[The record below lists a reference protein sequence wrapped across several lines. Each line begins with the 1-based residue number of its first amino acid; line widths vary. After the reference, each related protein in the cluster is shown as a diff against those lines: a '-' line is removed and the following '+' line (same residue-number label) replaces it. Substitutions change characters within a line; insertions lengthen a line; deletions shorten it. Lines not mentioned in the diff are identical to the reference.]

1 MARAASKYQAELR
14 QGTHPGDAWNTASVD
29 FVEAAKVLIGSLN
42 VLREL
47 IQCSYVRGIA
57 EAYLHCPK
65 HVKKIVRVAA
75 S

>member
-42 VLREL
+42 EGTHTVFL
-47 IQCSYVRGIA
+47 CAGHSRGILA
-57 EAYLHCPK
+57 LPK
-65 HVKKIVRVAA
+65 ACQKKLSV
-75 S
+75 